1 MHVASANFTDSP
13 NARSKTVTTAVG
25 SDTHGVRTT
34 LTGSLATLVKII
46 DSLYR
51 VL

>member
-34 LTGSLATLVKII
+34 LSLATLAKII